1 MNKKEEICSLRNFNA
16 KLEIISY
23 NDYLV
28 KFLVKPF

>member
-1 MNKKEEICSLRNFNA
+1 MNEKEICSLRNFNA

-28 KFLVKPF
+28 ELLVKPF